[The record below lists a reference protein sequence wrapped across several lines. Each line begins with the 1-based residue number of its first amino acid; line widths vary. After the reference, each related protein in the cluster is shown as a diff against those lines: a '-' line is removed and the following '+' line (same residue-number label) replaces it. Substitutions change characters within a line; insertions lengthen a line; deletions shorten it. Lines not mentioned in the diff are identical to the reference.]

1 MAKKTKKIK
10 EKKNSI
16 RKEVTLKE
24 DHGNKRKTRYLSF
37 FKRFSFLNFFS
48 KIEKVQY
55 RKETILGSELLWIN
69 ECFGRL
75 PCN

>member
-37 FKRFSFLNFFS
+37 FKRFSFLNLFS

-55 RKETILGSELLWIN
+55 RKEAIL
-69 ECFGRL
+69 
-75 PCN
+75 